1 MKPNASA
8 IWFGGL
14 KSEKCVVTTES
25 GTLSES
31 QYSERPG
38 DGKGKGTNPY
48 ELIAAAHAGCFSM
61 ALANELAVAGFIPIR
76 INTTA
81 NVAMEQLEEGWIIT
95 GIKLD
100 VVAEAPLE
108 KQSVFIE
115 AAVRAKTNCM
125 VSRIL
130 KTNIFMSA
138 KLENSQKRRT
148 REKPIV

>member
-14 KSEKCVVTTES
+14 KSEKCVVTTKS

-31 QYSERPG
+31 QYFAAD

-48 ELIAAAHAGCFSM
+48 ELIAAAHAACFSM
-61 ALANELAVAGFIPIR
+61 ALANELAGAGFIPRR

-81 NVAMEQLEEGWIIT
+81 NVAMEQVEEGWIIT
-95 GIKLD
+95 GIHLD

-130 KTNIFMSA
+130 RTNISMSA
-138 KLENSQKRRT
+138 KLEHSQKRRT